1 MLSNM
6 DDTRNIIFEGDEP
19 PSARTLILDL
29 MDTGE
34 PTDFSVRE
42 LVRAG
47 AAFGI
52 EPTGIR
58 TALSRLATEGG
69 VRPIERGRYTIG
81 ARGEPLQQRILGWR
95 TVLDRRRDWHGDW
108 LLAIAG
114 PQERAD
120 RTAWRRTMRALGLEG
135 FAEAEINVWA
145 RPDNLAGGAEGMRQR
160 LAELEAAPSLLVIQ
174 ARNLDTARSIRFRM
188 LWRCEEIRD
197 AHRRLADLLDR
208 SAAMIG
214 EKDLPAAAAETLLL
228 GRQAIRAIMRDP
240 LLPDALC
247 PGDGL
252 SRLIASMNRYDR
264 IGKRIWRNYL
274 GG

>member
-1 MLSNM
+1 
-6 DDTRNIIFEGDEP
+6 
-19 PSARTLILDL
+19 
-29 MDTGE
+29 
-34 PTDFSVRE
+34 
-42 LVRAG
+42 
-47 AAFGI
+47 
-52 EPTGIR
+52 
-58 TALSRLATEGG
+58 
-69 VRPIERGRYTIG
+69 
-81 ARGEPLQQRILGWR
+81 
-95 TVLDRRRDWHGDW
+95 
-108 LLAIAG
+108 
-114 PQERAD
+114 
-120 RTAWRRTMRALGLEG
+120 
-135 FAEAEINVWA
+135 
-145 RPDNLAGGAEGMRQR
+145 MRQR